1 MKRGVARER
10 RHSVDRRR
18 GNALIEFAL
27 SFALLFPLFTGAF
40 QFGYAYHVYN
50 KLEIAMRG
58 AARYASLR
66 TYDSATATPSAGYA
80 LAVANSAVYG
90 DPAGGSVP
98 VAPGLTTSNVQI
110 TVILDKGVPRNVRV
124 ALTGY
129 RLDALFATI
138 NLNGKPGVSFPYCGN
153 FAP

>member
-1 MKRGVARER
+1 MKRSVLREPRNGAARQ
-10 RHSVDRRR
+10 S
-18 GNALIEFAL
+18 GNAMIEFAL
-27 SFALLFPLFTGAF
+27 SFALLFPLFAGAF

-50 KLEIAMRG
+50 KLETAMRG

-80 LAVANSAVYG
+80 LVVAKSAVYG
-90 DPAGGSVP
+90 DPAGGSHP
-98 VAPGLTTSNVQI
+98 VAPSLTTANVQI
-110 TVILDKGVPRNVRV
+110 TLTLDRGVPRNVRV

-129 RLDALFATI
+129 RLDAVFAFI
-138 NLNGKPGVSFPYCGN
+138 HLNGKPSVSFPYCGN